1 MKGLEIIRNGCEP
14 VRIGAEYGLLLVMFN
29 HIERFG
35 ITDLHACVTE
45 YATGD
50 RYRYASESIK
60 EGDVY
65 EIRYT
70 EFDSASE
77 PIKLDKK
84 GDGPLQIRREEQEF
98 VTPEYPEMEMDYKGQ
113 TMLKAWELELNGRIV
128 RGALPS
134 GGSGIIIDSKNE
146 FLQVSFSGTPA
157 EGVMCKWFYSELV
170 PGDVLKIRFDEFP
183 VDTFDNPVK
192 IF

>member
-1 MKGLEIIRNGCEP
+1 MKGFEIIRNGYEP
-14 VRIGAEYGLLLVMFN
+14 VRIGAEDGLLLVMFN

-35 ITDLHACVTE
+35 ITDFYASVTE

-50 RYRYASESIK
+50 RYRYASESIE

-65 EIRYT
+65 EIRCT

-84 GDGPLQIRREEQEF
+84 GERPVKRREPQEF
-98 VTPEYPEMEMDYKGQ
+98 ETPEYPEMEIDYKGKSV
-113 TMLKAWELELNGRIV
+113 LKGWELELNGKTV

-134 GGSGIIIDSKNE
+134 GGSGIIIDSKND
-146 FLQVSFSGTPA
+146 FLQVSFSGTPE
-157 EGVMCKWFYSELV
+157 EGVMCKWFYSDLI
-170 PGDVLKIRFDEFP
+170 PGDVLKVRFDEFP
-183 VDTFDNPVK
+183 VKTLATPVK

>member
-1 MKGLEIIRNGCEP
+1 MKGLEIIRNGYEP
-14 VRIGAEYGLLLVMFN
+14 VRIGAEDGLVLVMFN

-35 ITDLHACVTE
+35 ITDFYASVTE
-45 YATGD
+45 YATGN
-50 RYRYASESIK
+50 RYRYSSESIK

-70 EFDSASE
+70 DFDSASE

-84 GDGPLQIRREEQEF
+84 GERPVTRRQSQESETPDYPL
-98 VTPEYPEMEMDYKGQ
+98 MDVDYNGQ
-113 TMLKAWELELNGRIV
+113 TVLKGWELELNGKAV
-128 RGALPS
+128 RGALPV
-134 GGSGIIIDSKNE
+134 GGSGIIIDSKND

-157 EGVMCKWFYSELV
+157 EGVMCKWFCSELK

-183 VDTFDNPVK
+183 VKTLAIPIK